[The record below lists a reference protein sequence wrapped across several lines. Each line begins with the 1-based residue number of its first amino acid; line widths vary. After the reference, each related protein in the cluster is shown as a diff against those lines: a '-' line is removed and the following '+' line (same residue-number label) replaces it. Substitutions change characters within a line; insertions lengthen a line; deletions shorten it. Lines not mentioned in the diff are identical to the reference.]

1 MFIALKIRWSNSKK
15 RCVKEIN
22 YYFNKF
28 KMINAEHILFLLLA
42 YLTGSFP
49 SAVWVGKTFY
59 NKDVREYGSGNA
71 GATNTFRVLGK
82 RAGIPVL
89 LMDVFKGWIS
99 VNYIIFVSN
108 GCNPFTEVVSASQF
122 EVQLAFGIAAVL
134 GHLFPIYTGFRGGK
148 GVATLLGL
156 LIGLNPLAAL
166 ASMFVFI
173 IVFFVSKYVSLGSI
187 IASIAFP
194 LVVFFVLHE
203 KNVNSSLA
211 IFSIFVPIL
220 TLITHQKNIERLIR
234 GEENKANF
242 GKKK

>member
-1 MFIALKIRWSNSKK
+1 
-15 RCVKEIN
+15 
-22 YYFNKF
+22 
-28 KMINAEHILFLLLA
+28 MINLEYILFLLLA

-59 NKDVREYGSGNA
+59 NIDVREYGSGYA

-99 VNYIIFVSN
+99 VNYIMFVSN
-108 GCNPFTEVVSASQF
+108 GCNPLIQIVTASQF
-122 EVQLAFGIAAVL
+122 EIQLAFGIAAVV

-166 ASMFVFI
+166 VSIVVFV

-187 IASIAFP
+187 LASIAFP
-194 LVVFFVLHE
+194 LVVFFVL
-203 KNVNSSLA
+203 KDIDVNSSLE

-234 GEENKANF
+234 GEENKAKF
-242 GKKK
+242 VKKK